1 MESKVCNTCGEV
13 KKFSD
18 FNRTKNSKDGYK
30 TQCRVCE
37 KNYRLKNLET
47 IKEKNQN
54 YFKVNKEKLL
64 TQNKKYYTEN
74 KKTILIKM
82 NQYNKNRRKI
92 DYLYKLKGNYRTL
105 LYNVF
110 KNKGCYKSLKSNDI
124 LGCSFSDLKLHL
136 ENQFEPWMNWDN
148 HGIYNGELNFGWDID
163 HIEPLSSAKTEEDLI
178 RLNHYTNL
186 RPLCSYTN
194 RYIKRN
200 KH

>member
-110 KNKGCYKSLKSNDI
+110 KNKGCYKSFKSNDI